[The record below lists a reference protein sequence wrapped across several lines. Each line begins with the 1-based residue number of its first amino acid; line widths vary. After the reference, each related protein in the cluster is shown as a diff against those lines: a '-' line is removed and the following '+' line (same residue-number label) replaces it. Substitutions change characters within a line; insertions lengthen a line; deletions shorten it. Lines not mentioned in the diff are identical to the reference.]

1 MKCRDSLVSVL
12 CAGKPWG
19 CKMRDLPEELRV
31 QSEALEPTFCHLI
44 GKWFAQSQ
52 YMKETY
58 GPHSAAYVDSLQNW
72 WWGMRALSR
81 VMIACPNACHAQVAL
96 SNEMQAIKQAIEGE
110 LDIKFSFTDGDSLN
124 FRGLVKFH
132 LEFPEF
138 KEEHHEKA

>member
-1 MKCRDSLVSVL
+1 
-12 CAGKPWG
+12 
-19 CKMRDLPEELRV
+19 MRDLPEELKFH
-31 QSEALEPTFCHLI
+31 SEPLEPTFTHLI

-58 GPHSAAYVDSLQNW
+58 GAHSAAYVDSLQNW

-81 VMIACPNACHAQVAL
+81 VLIACQGATHCQVAH
-96 SNEMQAIKQAIEGE
+96 SNEMQAVKRVIERE

-124 FRGLVKFH
+124 FRALVPFE

-138 KEEHHEKA
+138 KEVK